1 MRKIN
6 YLVLLAII
14 GAALTGCNIFNPK
27 TPEYYLSDL
36 LGLWQET
43 TVKGSQHFVRFT
55 NEASDESPY
64 LLGRE
69 WDEAEDIYEQDLIDA
84 RETLGHPG
92 NGWFKFELKKEG
104 ELTEIHLMDNEGAEI
119 PKIYVITTLS
129 DTQLA
134 YYEKDRK
141 SNKFTFEKVVKPSK

>member
-1 MRKIN
+1 MRRIN
-6 YLVLLAII
+6 YLVLLAVI
-14 GAALTGCNIFNPK
+14 GVALTGCNIFNPK